1 MAAELTCARRTRK
14 IVEENGEQILRKE
27 NKKKKKRKALTNLK
41 RPSSIFSPIRSVV
54 NESTAGML
62 EFRDIV
68 EFRASARLCKIPRS
82 SLTCPQSAPVSSLV
96 AETEISVPDFNL
108 CEIPIEESKVAGC

>member
-1 MAAELTCARRTRK
+1 MAAELTCAKRTRK

-27 NKKKKKRKALTNLK
+27 IMKKK
-41 RPSSIFSPIRSVV
+41 IRSVV

-68 EFRASARLCKIPRS
+68 EFHASGRLSKILRSSWTESLSAVHARLQPRGR
-82 SLTCPQSAPVSSLV
+82 
-96 AETEISVPDFNL
+96 NL
-108 CEIPIEESKVAGC
+108 KLRPGF